1 MCTGSERRTL
11 ASQNNKPLS
20 AFSIIVIFVLLAIIG
35 IALIPRLNVRLVPSR
50 TLPSITVNYNWHNA
64 SARIIESSITSQM
77 EGLFCRM
84 KGVEKVE
91 SKTTKSRGRITV
103 YFNEDIDM
111 DAARFQVSSYIRR
124 AYSEFPEH
132 ATYPSISVNTPGD
145 EKQSLLTYAVYGS
158 ASAHYIQQHAQNYI
172 KPKISNISGI
182 HSVNVYGATPYEWFI
197 SYETDKLRAL
207 GINTADIKKAV
218 RNHFRTQ
225 NVGYGLIEEDGTDKN
240 MRLRVNTRQNSES
253 VWEDIPVKKS
263 SERIIYL
270 DDIAEV
276 KFKKRAPSSYYRV
289 NGLNTINM
297 VITAEKQVNSLK
309 LAKEVKIRLSAIE
322 ENLPPGYSLQKM
334 YDATDYI
341 DKELK
346 KVGIR
351 TIIAVVVL
359 LVFVLLIS
367 RRLKYLMLI
376 TISLIVNLAIAVIF
390 YYAID
395 LEIHIYSLAGM
406 TISLGIIIDNSI
418 IMADHI
424 RHQGNRKVFLSI
436 LAATLTTIG
445 ALSLVFFLNQE
456 QQLKLVDFSLI
467 IIINLAIS
475 LCVALFFIPS
485 VLQKIDI
492 LPRHSPRFVRR
503 KKRIVRFS
511 RYYQRWIQLQLK
523 YKWVFIIILILAF
536 GIPFYKL
543 PDKIDKENPAARI
556 YNQTIGSEWFQQNIR
571 PVTDKYLGGVLRL
584 FTEHVYES
592 SFYSQPG
599 ETKLYVSGKMPEG
612 ATIQQINTAVK
623 KMENYLNKFDE
634 VDLYTTKIRSYR
646 NSRITIYFK
655 EQYEKGYFPF
665 KLKGKLIAKANSL
678 GGMDWSIYGVGKGF
692 SNAVSIDYKDS
703 RIYLFGYNYDQLY
716 NFAEMLRAKLSKNKR
731 VKDLAIRGESS
742 WRAPPLRNKIVID
755 FDEEHLAQTNISPF
769 KVYSVLKRK
778 AMDANQIGKFFIDDQ
793 LTEVNLQS
801 NSPGL
806 ERWKLENY
814 PLQTGKRMIKLNQV
828 GEITKKPTGNDI
840 YKRNQEY
847 QLAVEFNFAG
857 PAPLRKKVIS
867 RNIDEM
873 NDILPLGYKAKW
885 PQYSFRR
892 GQDSDKVSMLL
903 LVILII
909 FFICSILFE
918 SFKQPFVILSL
929 IPMSFIGVFLTFYLF
944 NINFDQGGFAAFILL
959 AGITVNSTLYIIN
972 EFNNQPT
979 GTSSLNV
986 YLKAF
991 NHKILPIL
999 LTITSTILGL
1009 VPFLIGGQNEAFW
1022 FAFAAGSIGGLV
1034 FSLLGVFVFLPV
1046 FFLNRNQ

>member
-1 MCTGSERRTL
+1 MATGSKIHTSV
-11 ASQNNKPLS
+11 SQNNKPLS
-20 AFSIIVIFVLLAIIG
+20 AFSIIVVFVLLTIIG

-64 SARIIESSITSQM
+64 SARIIESRITSEM
-77 EGLFCRM
+77 EGLFSRM

-91 SKTTKSRGRITV
+91 SKTTKSRGRITI

-111 DAARFQVSSYIRR
+111 DAARFQISSYIRQ
-124 AYSEFPEH
+124 AYSEFPEQ
-132 ATYPSISVNTPGD
+132 ATYPAISLNTPGD

-158 ASAHYIQQHAQNYI
+158 ASAHYIQQYAQNYI

-197 SYETDKLRAL
+197 SYETDKLRTL
-207 GINTADIKKAV
+207 GVKTADIKKAV

-225 NVGYGLIEEDGTDKN
+225 NVGYGLIEGDEADKN
-240 MRLRVNTRQNSES
+240 MRLRVNTRQLGQS
-253 VWEDIPVKKS
+253 VWENIPIKKNGAQ
-263 SERIIYL
+263 IIYL

-276 KFKKRAPSSYYRV
+276 KFKKRAPSNYYRV

-309 LAKEVKIRLSAIE
+309 LAKDVKTRLSEIE
-322 ENLPPGYSLQKM
+322 QNLPPGYSLQKM

-367 RRLKYLMLI
+367 RRLKYLILI
-376 TISLIVNLAIAVIF
+376 TISLVVNLAIAVIF

-467 IIINLAIS
+467 IIINLAVS

-492 LPRHSPRFVRR
+492 LPKRSPRFVRR
-503 KKRIVRFS
+503 KKRVVKFS
-511 RYYQRWIQLQLK
+511 RYYQQWIRLQLK
-523 YKWVFIIILILAF
+523 YKWIFIIILILAF
-536 GIPFYKL
+536 GTPVYKL
-543 PDKIDKENPAARI
+543 PEKIDKNNPGAKV
-556 YNQTIGSEWFQQNIR
+556 YNKTIGNDWFQQNIT
-571 PVTDKYLGGVLRL
+571 PLLNKYLGGTLRL
-584 FTEHVYES
+584 FTEHVYQS

-634 VDLYTTKIRSYR
+634 VELYTTQIQSYR
-646 NSRITIYFK
+646 NARITIYFK

-692 SNAVSIDYKDS
+692 SNAVSLDHKDS

-716 NFAEMLRAKLSKNKR
+716 NFAELLKAQLSENRR

-742 WRAPPLRNKIVID
+742 WRSPPLRNKIVID
-755 FDEEHLAQTNISPF
+755 FDEEHLAQKNISPF
-769 KVYSVLKRK
+769 KVYSTLKRQ
-778 AMDANQIGKFFIDDQ
+778 AMDANPIGKFFIQDQ

-801 NSPGL
+801 KSPGL
-806 ERWKLENY
+806 ARWRLENH
-814 PLQTGKRMIKLNQV
+814 PLQIGERMIKLNQV

-885 PQYSFRR
+885 PQYSFMR
-892 GQDSDKVSMLL
+892 GQDSNKISMLL

-929 IPMSFIGVFLTFYLF
+929 IPMSFIGVFLTFYHF

-972 EFNNQPT
+972 EFNNQP
-979 GTSSLNV
+979 GLPRSLDV

-1009 VPFLIGGQNEAFW
+1009 IPFLIGGQNEAFW

-1046 FFLNRNQ
+1046 FFLRRNQ